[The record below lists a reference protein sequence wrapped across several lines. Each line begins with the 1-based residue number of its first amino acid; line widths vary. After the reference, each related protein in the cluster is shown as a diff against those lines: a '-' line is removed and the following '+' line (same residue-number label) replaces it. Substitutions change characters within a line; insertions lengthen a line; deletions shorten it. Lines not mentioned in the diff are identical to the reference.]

1 MQIGALQRRAEDAS
15 RLAKSITDSLAKV
28 GLLEVAEECERQML
42 VLQHRETFRRTRVVQ
57 F

>member
-1 MQIGALQRRAEDAS
+1 MQIGAPQRHAEDAR

-28 GLLEVAEECERQML
+28 GLLEVAEECEQQIL

-57 F
+57 S